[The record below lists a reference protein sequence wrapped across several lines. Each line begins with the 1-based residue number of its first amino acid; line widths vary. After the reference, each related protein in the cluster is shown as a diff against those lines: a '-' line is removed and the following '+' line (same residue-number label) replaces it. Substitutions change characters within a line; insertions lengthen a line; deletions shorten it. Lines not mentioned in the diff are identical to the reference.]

1 MIASFVAP
9 LFTENSLPYLG
20 AILPAGFA
28 GGHGSSAVIGS
39 LFTKKGH
46 VEVFSL
52 AMMMATIGS
61 FFSLFGG
68 LLWIKGHKKT
78 KSISSVHES
87 GVFFPSLNITF
98 LFIFII
104 AMSFVLKVA
113 LNKILFFD
121 IPMLATGVISGLIIR
136 FLIKR
141 ICPKKVEV
149 DNFVSII
156 TTVLVCLGIGAIKIY
171 IIEKYIFLITA
182 LSLFSLICS
191 ILIFRC
197 VGLRTLGKNSFEKSL
212 FTWGWSTGGIV
223 FGLSLVEIVK
233 DKMNSSLLQVLAI
246 SYLLIS
252 PIEISL
258 ILTMPSLLLTGYGQY
273 IGICLLFVALLVLVS
288 MLKKA
293 SK

>member
-1 MIASFVAP
+1 
-9 LFTENSLPYLG
+9 LPYLG

-39 LFTKKGH
+39 LFTKKGY

-68 LLWIKGHKKT
+68 LLWIKGHKRT
-78 KSISSVHES
+78 KSVSSVHES
-87 GVFFPSLNITF
+87 STFFPSLNIVS
-98 LFIFII
+98 LFIFVMG
-104 AMSFVLKVA
+104 MSFLLKLA

-121 IPMLATGVISGLIIR
+121 IPMLATGVVSGLIIR

-141 ICPKKVEV
+141 ICPKKIEV
-149 DNFVSII
+149 DNFVSI
-156 TTVLVCLGIGAIKIY
+156 TTSILVCLGIGAIKIY
-171 IIEKYIFLITA
+171 IIEKYLFLITV
-182 LSLFSLICS
+182 LSLFSLVCS
-191 ILIFRC
+191 ILIFRY
-197 VGLRTLGKNSFEKSL
+197 VGLRTLGENSFEKSL

-233 DKMNSSLLQVLAI
+233 DRMNASLLQVLAI

-258 ILTMPSLLLTGYGQY
+258 ILTMPSLLLTGLGQY
-273 IGICLLFVALLVLVS
+273 IGICLLFVALLILVS
-288 MLKKA
+288 MLRKA
-293 SK
+293 PK